1 MVRARVASRRLC
13 LPMYTKTTMADQSP
27 KREFK
32 EEVKQEPTEDDVLD
46 IDTNEIVLSGS
57 GLKDYSSA
65 RPARGARVSK
75 STVGASKS
83 VREPR

>member
-1 MVRARVASRRLC
+1 MQNDH
-13 LPMYTKTTMADQSP
+13 MADKDDSP
-27 KREFK
+27 KQEVK

-57 GLKDYSSA
+57 GLKDYSNT

-75 STVGASKS
+75 STVGPLKS